1 MVKLIVRMSIFC
13 LGFGLLSNALASD
26 QQRNALETLVAQA
39 VMPLPP
45 SLQSGATVISV
56 NDEGEKKVLRK
67 GSNDMMCRADSPATG
82 FLVMC
87 YHKRLDNY
95 LSYSSSNAANDSPVR
110 NRDYLLD
117 LVEKGTI
124 TPTKGGILYRLR
136 GDAVEN
142 AVPMSVIF
150 IPNLTAATT
159 GFANVPDPHQPW
171 LMWEGTPLSHVMIP
185 GK

>member
-13 LGFGLLSNALASD
+13 LGLGVLSNALASD

-39 VMPLPP
+39 VLPLPP

-82 FLVMC
+82 FSVTC

-95 LSYSSSNAANDSPVR
+95 LSYSTSNAANDSPVR
-110 NRDYLLD
+110 NRDFLLD
-117 LVEKGTI
+117 LVAKGTI
-124 TPTKGGILYRLR
+124 TPTKGGILYMLR
-136 GDAVEN
+136 GNAVEN

>member
-1 MVKLIVRMSIFC
+1 MVRLIVRMSIFC
-13 LGFGLLSNALASD
+13 LGFVVLSNAFAAD

-56 NDEGEKKVLRK
+56 NDKGQKKVLRK
-67 GSNDMMCRADSPATG
+67 GTSDMMCRADAPATG
-82 FLVMC
+82 FSVMC

-95 LSYSSSNAANDSPVR
+95 LSHSSSNAANDSPVR
-110 NRDYLLD
+110 NRDFLLD
-117 LVEKGTI
+117 LVAKGTI
-124 TPTKGGILYRLR
+124 TPTKGGILYMLR
-136 GDAVEN
+136 GNAVEN

>member
-13 LGFGLLSNALASD
+13 LGLGVLSNALASD

-39 VMPLPP
+39 VLPLPP

-56 NDEGEKKVLRK
+56 NNEGEKKVLRK

-82 FLVMC
+82 FSVTC

-95 LSYSSSNAANDSPVR
+95 LSYSTSNAANDSPVR
-110 NRDYLLD
+110 NRDFLLD
-117 LVEKGTI
+117 LVAKGTI
-124 TPTKGGILYRLR
+124 TPTKGGILYMLR
-136 GDAVEN
+136 GNAVEN

-150 IPNLTAATT
+150 IPNLTAAAT

>member
-13 LGFGLLSNALASD
+13 LGLGVLSNALASD

-39 VMPLPP
+39 VLPLPP

-56 NDEGEKKVLRK
+56 NNEGEKKVLRK

-95 LSYSSSNAANDSPVR
+95 LSYSSSNAANESPVR

>member
-26 QQRNALETLVAQA
+26 QQRNALETLVA
-39 VMPLPP
+39 P
-45 SLQSGATVISV
+45 VISV
-56 NDEGEKKVLRK
+56 NDKGEKKVLRK
-67 GSNDMMCRADSPATG
+67 GTSDMMCRADSPATG
-82 FLVMC
+82 FFVMC

-150 IPNLTAATT
+150 IPNLTAAAT

>member
-1 MVKLIVRMSIFC
+1 MIVRMSIFC
-13 LGFGLLSNALASD
+13 LGFVVLSNAFAAD
-26 QQRNALETLVAQA
+26 QQSNALETLVAQA

-56 NDEGEKKVLRK
+56 NDKGQKKVLRK
-67 GSNDMMCRADSPATG
+67 GTSDMMCRADAPATG
-82 FLVMC
+82 FSVMC

-95 LSYSSSNAANDSPVR
+95 LSHSSSNAANDSPVR
-110 NRDYLLD
+110 NRDFLLD
-117 LVEKGTI
+117 LVAKGTI

-150 IPNLTAATT
+150 IPNLTAAAT

>member
-1 MVKLIVRMSIFC
+1 MVKLIVRMSILC
-13 LGFGLLSNALASD
+13 LGFGVLSNALASD

-56 NDEGEKKVLRK
+56 NDEGEKKMLRK
-67 GSNDMMCRADSPATG
+67 GTSDMMCRADAPATG
-82 FLVMC
+82 FSVTC

-110 NRDYLLD
+110 NREFLLD
-117 LVEKGTI
+117 LVAKGTI
-124 TPTKGGILYRLR
+124 TPTRGGILYMLK

-142 AVPMSVIF
+142 AVPLSVIF
-150 IPNLTAATT
+150 IPNLTAAAT

>member
-13 LGFGLLSNALASD
+13 LGFVVLSNALASD
-26 QQRNALETLVAQA
+26 RQRNALEMLVAQA

-56 NDEGEKKVLRK
+56 NDDGEKKVLRK
-67 GSNDMMCRADSPATG
+67 GTSDMMCRADAPTAG
-82 FLVMC
+82 FSVTC

-95 LSYSSSNAANDSPVR
+95 LSHSSSNAANDSPVR
-110 NRDYLLD
+110 NREFLLD
-117 LVEKGTI
+117 LVAKGTI
-124 TPTKGGILYRLR
+124 TPTRGGILYMLK

-142 AVPMSVIF
+142 AVPLSVIF
-150 IPNLTAATT
+150 IPNLTAAAA

>member
-1 MVKLIVRMSIFC
+1 MIVRMSIFC
-13 LGFGLLSNALASD
+13 LGFVVLSNAFAAD

-56 NDEGEKKVLRK
+56 NDKGQKKVLRK
-67 GSNDMMCRADSPATG
+67 GTSDMMCRADAPATG
-82 FLVMC
+82 FSVMC

-95 LSYSSSNAANDSPVR
+95 LSHSSSNAANDSPVR
-110 NRDYLLD
+110 NRDFLLD
-117 LVEKGTI
+117 LVAKGTI
-124 TPTKGGILYRLR
+124 TPTKGGILYMLR
-136 GDAVEN
+136 GNAVEN